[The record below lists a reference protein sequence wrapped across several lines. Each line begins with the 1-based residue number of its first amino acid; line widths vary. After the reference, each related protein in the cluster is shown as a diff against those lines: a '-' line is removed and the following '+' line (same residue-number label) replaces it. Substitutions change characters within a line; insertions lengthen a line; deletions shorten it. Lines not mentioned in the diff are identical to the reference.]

1 VLTTACAPRNSTG
14 DADSASRSGGVVVVT
29 GRQLLSRGGNLLD
42 ALRGRVSNMR
52 IERQQGRCP
61 VIALRG
67 QKTIVGST
75 NPNIY
80 IDGTRMT
87 DTCSLDQLPILSVDR
102 VEIYPGGI
110 SPPPGYVAAANGV
123 IIVVLTGPPVRR
135 ATNLLSYTLPH
146 SHALTELH
154 DKRLAP
160 ITDQTYL

>member
-1 VLTTACAPRNSTG
+1 MRRSPTVFASAIALALSASNCAPRNSAG
-14 DADSASRSGGVVVVT
+14 DADTAGRSGGVVVVT

-67 QKTIVGST
+67 QKTFVGST
-75 NPNIY
+75 NPNVY

-87 DTCSLDQLPILSVDR
+87 DTCSLDQVQLVSIDR

-110 SPPPGYVAAANGV
+110 SPPAGYSPAANGV
-123 IIVVLTGPPVRR
+123 IIVFLTGPPVRR
-135 ATNLLSYTLPH
+135 G
-146 SHALTELH
+146 E
-154 DKRLAP
+154 
-160 ITDQTYL
+160 